1 MEKTNQEGRQVLLY
15 KQLMIFL
22 FGLVVSNF
30 YTMQAHAAVA
40 DVTVS
45 DVTTRAF
52 SVVWVSDEEITSAT
66 IRVYEDENGDIPVT
80 DGIVVKLVSPPE
92 ALSNGIAKVDVTG
105 LAADTIYFIET
116 ETIGVGEGAV
126 PVFFPESTSLLIEV
140 KTALSTTRENPTGG
154 PIVNDLIQHEIFE
167 PDGVTESQGT
177 LLMLKIPSISDYPLT
192 AFVGEGF
199 SASRAVVDLNNLF
212 EDASGISAEVLAN
225 TVMELS
231 EFRGLLCNVADQ
243 KKTILRR
250 APVHIENPSITEL
263 ELAAACFSPDGIS
276 ADFNCDQVIDPLDFF
291 DFQGQFGRTNSSCK
305 FNSDFDFNNDG
316 VIDPLDFF
324 DFQPVFGRV
333 EL

>member
-1 MEKTNQEGRQVLLY
+1 MERSTQDRCRFLLSKQVIVLL
-15 KQLMIFL
+15 LSMF
-22 FGLVVSNF
+22 VSHF
-30 YTMQAHAAVA
+30 YTLQVHAAVS

-52 SVVWVSDEEITSAT
+52 SVVWVSDEAITSAT
-66 IRVYEDENGDIPVT
+66 VRVYSDIEGANQVIA
-80 DGIVVKLVSPPE
+80 GIALNLVSPPA
-92 ALSNGIAKVDVTG
+92 ALINGIAKVDVTG
-105 LAADTIYFIET
+105 LAADTVYYIDT
-116 ETIGVGEGAV
+116 ETVGDTTGS
-126 PVFFPESTSLLIEV
+126 VFFPEAASTLIEV
-140 KTALSTTRENPTGG
+140 KTALSTTRENLTGG

-167 PDGVTESQGT
+167 PDGITESQGT
-177 LLMLKIPSISDYPLT
+177 LLMLKIPSISSYPLT

-199 SASRAVVDLNNLF
+199 SVPQAVVDLNNLF

-225 TVMELS
+225 TIMELS
-231 EFRGLLCNVADQ
+231 EFRGLLCNVEDQ
-243 KKTILRR
+243 KSTILRR
-250 APVHIENPSITEL
+250 VPVHVEVPSITEL
-263 ELAAACFSPDGIS
+263 EVPAACFSPDGIS
-276 ADFNCDQVIDPLDFF
+276 ADFNCDRVIDPLDFF

>member
-126 PVFFPESTSLLIEV
+126 PVFFPESTSALIEV

-177 LLMLKIPSISDYPLT
+177 LLMLKIPSISEYPLT

-199 SASRAVVDLNNLF
+199 SVPQAVVDLNNLF

-243 KKTILRR
+243 KRTSLRR
-250 APVHIENPSITEL
+250 VPEHLEDPSITEL
-263 ELAAACFSPDGIS
+263 EAPAACFSPGGTS
-276 ADFNCDQVIDPLDFF
+276 VDFNCDSRIGLEDL
-291 DFQGQFGRTNSSCK
+291 GALAARFGLEQPDCR
-305 FNSDFDFNNDG
+305 FNHDFDFNED
-316 VIDPLDFF
+316 
-324 DFQPVFGRV
+324 GRV
-333 EL
+333 GLFDLGALAAAFGTSE